1 MGRRRQVKALDCC
14 QTVLFLVRQSLFV
27 LSKSGQTICVV
38 HFMHCQMQ
46 LRDKRA
52 KSPPTQE
59 CIPRRR
65 ALDHRSRKE
74 ATLSSLR
81 IQQNS
86 DNSAGHLSFP
96 GKFRLLVK
104 GNLWTTWSHD
114 PSTIPLYILDAL
126 AHNPKSR
133 ADMRHTIHEMELTE
147 GIFRA
152 GDNYV
157 VDEIEK
163 DGAEMLVT
171 KNGQTEI
178 AFAVGEISNA
188 QAINWQ

>member
-1 MGRRRQVKALDCC
+1 
-14 QTVLFLVRQSLFV
+14 
-27 LSKSGQTICVV
+27 
-38 HFMHCQMQ
+38 MQ
-46 LRDKRA
+46 LRVKRA
-52 KSPPTQE
+52 KSPPTQDS
-59 CIPRRR
+59 IPRRR

-74 ATLSSLR
+74 VTLSSLQ
-81 IQQNS
+81 IQPNS
-86 DNSAGHLSFP
+86 DGSAGHLSFP

-104 GNLWTTWSHD
+104 GNLWTTWSQD

-126 AHNPKSR
+126 AHNTKSR
-133 ADMRHTIHEMELTE
+133 ADKQHTIHEMELTE

-171 KNGQTEI
+171 KWCSTRSCVVR
-178 AFAVGEISNA
+178 ASTL
-188 QAINWQ
+188 